1 MHLRSQIR
9 DAIADK
15 LETDV
20 LSVDGR
26 VFADRVGKLEAD
38 ELPAVVLMVSASSI
52 SNEDRMGDVVRRDF
66 QVAVGIISRDDPD
79 EIAALQDEISVEVE
93 RALRRISP
101 KPGDAVG
108 IPGLIDFRFVSDS
121 LSFQPSGD
129 QGGQAALTLRYVAT
143 VRHIDG
149 DPTQF
154 V

>member
-15 LETDV
+15 LEIDV
-20 LSVDGR
+20 TSVDGR
-26 VFADRVGKLEAD
+26 VFADRVGKLESD
-38 ELPAVVLMVSASSI
+38 ELPCIVLMVTASNI

-66 QVAVGIISRDDPD
+66 QVSVGVVSRDDPD
-79 EIAALQDEISVEVE
+79 DLAAMQDEIAVEVE
-93 RALRRISP
+93 RSLRRISP
-101 KPGDAVG
+101 RPGEAVG
-108 IPGLIDFRFVSDS
+108 IPGLIDFRFVSDA

-143 VRHIDG
+143 VRHVDG
-149 DPTQF
+149 DPTTS